1 MYVNEIYQI
10 AHCLSRKKTV
20 EQQRSSFESK
30 RLLQRTFN
38 VDINDPEQPLLLDA
52 ENSSSA
58 SKSDLATIHSAVS
71 SSNQKNSHQEW
82 NITKKQE
89 FEKSKTS
96 KNSSSGENN
105 PSKSGSPLPSGV
117 IPSGLRSR
125 SPQVN
130 SGWL

>member
-1 MYVNEIYQI
+1 M
-10 AHCLSRKKTV
+10 

-52 ENSSSA
+52 EISSA
-58 SKSDLATIHSAVS
+58 STKSDLATIHSAVS
-71 SSNQKNSHQEW
+71 SSTKNSSNQEW
-82 NITKKQE
+82 NVNTAKKQE

-96 KNSSSGENN
+96 KNSSSVENN